1 LSSKNERVSIE
12 SCWLFGYIWEGAHVF
27 QQKDIDITL
36 GIFVLKIDKI
46 CYKTAGNYREQN

>member
-12 SCWLFGYIWEGAHVF
+12 SCWLFGYIWEEAHVF

-36 GIFVLKIDKI
+36 GIFVLKIDKT